1 MTSTRRTAVAWRGF
15 DRERE
20 CKQHVTEFFFQDKR
34 MCKVDSG
41 VTYDNNNHRAS
52 DEDCFGDIFN
62 IIDLP
67 MESLEGECFAEDWE
81 AKLGPIP
88 AEFFREL
95 APLVSQT
102 GVANNLGC
110 SMDFPFKYPV
120 LNNQT
125 AQRHHLNHDEET
137 LKNLQT
143 VKISELKQQPAFD
156 EYKKLCPSQASFQA
170 PSPNSVLEGRTSNS
184 NNKGV
189 SFGIEISI
197 PVRTRSKRARPTTNP
212 WLLSPF
218 IVLPNKG
225 KRSKKSS
232 KTPVIMKTKRSL
244 EKSEHV
250 GIKKCAHCE
259 ITKTPQ
265 WREGPM
271 GPKTLCNACGVRYR
285 SGRLY
290 PEYRPAASPTFVPAL
305 HSNSHRKVIEM
316 RQKTEVS
323 SIERGSG
330 ILFENFESKGG

>member
-1 MTSTRRTAVAWRGF
+1 MKF
-15 DRERE
+15 LL
-20 CKQHVTEFFFQDKR
+20 Q
-34 MCKVDSG
+34 
-41 VTYDNNNHRAS
+41 
-52 DEDCFGDIFN
+52 
-62 IIDLP
+62 
-67 MESLEGECFAEDWE
+67 
-81 AKLGPIP
+81 
-88 AEFFREL
+88 
-95 APLVSQT
+95 
-102 GVANNLGC
+102 
-110 SMDFPFKYPV
+110 
-120 LNNQT
+120 NNQT
-125 AQRHHLNHDEET
+125 SQCHHLNHDEET
-137 LKNLQT
+137 LKNFQT

-170 PSPNSVLEGRTSNS
+170 PSPNSVLEGRTSSS

-225 KRSKKSS
+225 KRNKKSS

-244 EKSEHV
+244 KKSEHV
-250 GIKKCAHCE
+250 GIKKCVHCE

-265 WREGPM
+265 WREGPL

-316 RQKTEVS
+316 RQKTV
-323 SIERGSG
+323 
-330 ILFENFESKGG
+330 K